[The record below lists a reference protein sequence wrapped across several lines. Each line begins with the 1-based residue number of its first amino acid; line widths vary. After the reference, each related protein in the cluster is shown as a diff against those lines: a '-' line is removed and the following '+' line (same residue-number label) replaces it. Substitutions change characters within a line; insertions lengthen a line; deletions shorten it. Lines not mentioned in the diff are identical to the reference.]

1 MGVNN
6 VKSFNKH
13 SGARGLTLCWGGDGR
28 RDTRPPRHAAAAGKF
43 IVRGCPQQ
51 ASVAPKHPMNRLCK
65 SATSCQCI
73 WPSRHLQCMQ
83 AATTQGPNQVS
94 RASTGPKNQQQ
105 QQINDKINARF
116 IKGIHWEASLF
127 LRAPITEGCT
137 GANETASP
145 PLLDRLRAVR
155 FLLFCTCRQFSSVHH
170 GAEEPTKKTKK
181 KTLPQVK
188 LI

>member
-1 MGVNN
+1 M
-6 VKSFNKH
+6 
-13 SGARGLTLCWGGDGR
+13 LGR
-28 RDTRPPRHAAAAGKF
+28 RWETGHPTAQACCGRWEIHSQGMPTAGLCRP
-43 IVRGCPQQ
+43 Q
-51 ASVAPKHPMNRLCK
+51 AHNRLCK